1 MSPHRTLLALLAAA
15 LSVLVITAC
24 GGDDGSGPTGD
35 VRANGTD
42 AAFTNAMIQHHES
55 AVDAAD
61 LALSRAEHR
70 QLEELAREM
79 LTVQSTELATLRSVR
94 DVIQQA
100 GIEEGDLGLSEE
112 EMGVGHDPAEL
123 RNAQDFDCAFIEMM
137 VPHHEGAIRMARA
150 ELDSGIHAEL
160 RRMSENIIDAQ
171 GYEIRQMR
179 RFERRW
185 CQGSAGGSGD
195 HSESGED
202 HSG

>member
-1 MSPHRTLLALLAAA
+1 MSPHRPLLALLAAA
-15 LSVLVITAC
+15 LSVLLITAC
-24 GGDDGSGPTGD
+24 GGDDSGPTGD

-42 AAFTNAMIQHHES
+42 AAFTNAMIPHHES

-112 EMGVGHDPAEL
+112 EMGVGHHPAEL
-123 RNAQDFDCAFIEMM
+123 RNAEDFDCAFIEMM

-150 ELDSGIHAEL
+150 ELESGIHAEL
-160 RRMSENIIDAQ
+160 RRMSESIIDAQ

-185 CQGSAGGSGD
+185 CRGAA
-195 HSESGED
+195 
-202 HSG
+202 

>member
-1 MSPHRTLLALLAAA
+1 MSPPRSLLASLAAA
-15 LSVLVITAC
+15 LSVLVIAGC
-24 GGDDGSGPTGD
+24 GGDDNSTPSGD

-42 AAFTNAMIQHHES
+42 AGFNNAMIPHHES

-70 QLEELAREM
+70 QLEELAREIIQ
-79 LTVQSTELATLRSVR
+79 VQSTELATLRSVR

-112 EMGVGHDPAEL
+112 EMGVDHDPAEL
-123 RNAQDFDCAFIEMM
+123 RDAQDFDCAFIEMM
-137 VPHHEGAIRMARA
+137 IPHHEGAIRMARA

-179 RFERRW
+179 RFDRRW
-185 CQGSAGGSGD
+185 CEGSAAGGD
-195 HSESGED
+195 HSGTDEG
-202 HSG
+202 HAG

>member
-1 MSPHRTLLALLAAA
+1 MRPHRPLLATLAVA
-15 LSVLVITAC
+15 LSVLVIAGC
-24 GGDDGSGPTGD
+24 GGDDDSGPTGD

-42 AAFTNAMIQHHES
+42 AAFTNAMIPHHES

-61 LALSRAEHR
+61 LALSRAEHP
-70 QLEELAREM
+70 QLEELAREI
-79 LTVQSTELATLRSVR
+79 LQVQSTELATLRSVR

-112 EMGVGHDPAEL
+112 EMGVDHDHAEL
-123 RNAQDFDCAFIEMM
+123 RNAKDFDCAFIEMM

-185 CQGSAGGSGD
+185 CQGSGA
-195 HSESGED
+195 
-202 HSG
+202 

>member
-1 MSPHRTLLALLAAA
+1 MSRRRSLLAVLAAV
-15 LSVLVITAC
+15 LSVLVISSC
-24 GGDDGSGPTGD
+24 GDDDSSPSGD

-42 AAFTNAMIQHHES
+42 AAFNNAMTPHHES

-70 QLEELAREM
+70 QLEELAREIIQ
-79 LTVQSTELATLRSVR
+79 VQSTELATLRSVR

-100 GIEEGDLGLSEE
+100 GIEEGDLGLSDE

-123 RNAQDFDCAFIEMM
+123 RNAADFDCAFIEMM
-137 VPHHEGAIRMARA
+137 IPHHEGAIRMARA
-150 ELDSGIHAEL
+150 ELGSGIHAEL

-185 CQGSAGGSGD
+185 CEGSAAGGD
-195 HSESGED
+195 HSGTDEG
-202 HSG
+202 HAG

>member
-1 MSPHRTLLALLAAA
+1 MSPPRSLLASLAAA
-15 LSVLVITAC
+15 LSVLVIAGC
-24 GGDDGSGPTGD
+24 GGDDNSTPSGD

-42 AAFTNAMIQHHES
+42 AAFNNAMIPHHES

-70 QLEELAREM
+70 QLEELAREIIQ
-79 LTVQSTELATLRSVR
+79 VQSIELATLRTVR

-100 GIEEGDLGLSEE
+100 GIEEGDLGLTEE
-112 EMGVGHDPAEL
+112 ETGAGHDPGAL
-123 RNAQDFDCAFIEMM
+123 RNAEDFDCAFIEMM

-179 RFERRW
+179 RFDRRW
-185 CQGSAGGSGD
+185 CEGSAAGGD
-195 HSESGED
+195 HSGTDEG
-202 HSG
+202 HAG

>member
-1 MSPHRTLLALLAAA
+1 MRLPRTLLALVAAG
-15 LSVLVITAC
+15 LSVLVVAAC
-24 GGDDGSGPTGD
+24 GGDDASGPSGN

-42 AAFTNAMIQHHES
+42 AAFTNAMIPHHES

-70 QLEELAREM
+70 QLEELAREIIQ
-79 LTVQSTELATLRSVR
+79 VQSIELATLRTVR

-100 GIEEGDLGLSEE
+100 GIEEGDLGLTEE
-112 EMGVGHDPAEL
+112 ETGAGHDPGAL
-123 RNAQDFDCAFIEMM
+123 RNAEDFDCAFIEMM

-150 ELDSGIHAEL
+150 ELEGGIHAEL

-171 GYEIRQMR
+171 GFEIREMR

-185 CQGSAGGSGD
+185 CGGQR
-195 HSESGED
+195 
-202 HSG
+202 